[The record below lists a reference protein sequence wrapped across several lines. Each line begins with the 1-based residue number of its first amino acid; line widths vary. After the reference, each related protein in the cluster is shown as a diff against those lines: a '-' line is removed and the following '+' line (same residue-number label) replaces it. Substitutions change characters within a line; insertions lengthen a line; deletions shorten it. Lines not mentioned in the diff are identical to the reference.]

1 MHIKRKFPNNQELS
15 FSWKQA
21 VELNIMLMDPFFNQQ
36 LTNRER
42 EIIYWAVLHTENG
55 EAEGVELKQKILDSA
70 KMSNMA
76 TLTEYFSKLR
86 GKHCFIYNPKKR
98 RWEINPIFRIPKDV
112 TKFSLNIELNVRT
125 DNKVVQENAE

>member
-42 EIIYWAVLHTENG
+42 EIIYWAVLHTESG

-86 GKHCFIYNPKKR
+86 CKHCFIYNPKKR

>member
-42 EIIYWAVLHTENG
+42 EIIYWAVLHTESG

-86 GKHCFIYNPKKR
+86 GKHCFIYNPKSTGPLKSQVR
-98 RWEINPIFRIPKDV
+98 LP
-112 TKFSLNIELNVRT
+112 SLPNCLS
-125 DNKVVQENAE
+125 KLPSGLYFASAKS

>member
-1 MHIKRKFPNNQELS
+1 
-15 FSWKQA
+15 
-21 VELNIMLMDPFFNQQ
+21 
-36 LTNRER
+36 
-42 EIIYWAVLHTENG
+42 
-55 EAEGVELKQKILDSA
+55 
-70 KMSNMA
+70 MSNMA